1 MVSFPH
7 GSERGRRHETAVGH
21 GPHLGR
27 PPGLLAAALIC
38 YNVATAPPRVPAS
51 IAFSPAPV
59 LNPYPEL
66 EGVVVHINRATEEE
80 LTQLPGIGPEKAGAI
95 RAYVRDYGTLDSP
108 EQLLEIS
115 GIGEKTLEQISP
127 YLAFD

>member
-1 MVSFPH
+1 MKKRSGTGVIW
-7 GSERGRRHETAVGH
+7 AAA
-21 GPHLGR
+21 
-27 PPGLLAAALIC
+27 GLLAAALVC
-38 YNVATAPPRVPAS
+38 YNIATAPPRIPAS
-51 IAFSPAPV
+51 IVLSPAPV

-80 LTQLPGIGPEKAGAI
+80 LRQLPGIGPEKARAI
-95 RAYVRDYGTLDSP
+95 RAYIRDYGALGSP

>member
-1 MVSFPH
+1 MKQRS
-7 GSERGRRHETAVGH
+7 GTGLIWAAA
-21 GPHLGR
+21 
-27 PPGLLAAALIC
+27 GLLAAALIC
-38 YNVATAPPRVPAS
+38 YNAATAPPRVPAS

-95 RAYVRDYGTLDSP
+95 RAYIRDYGTLDFP

>member
-1 MVSFPH
+1 MGAKGGGGMKQRS
-7 GSERGRRHETAVGH
+7 GTGLIWAAA
-21 GPHLGR
+21 
-27 PPGLLAAALIC
+27 GLLAAALIC

-95 RAYVRDYGTLDSP
+95 RAYIRDYGTLDSP